1 MKKII
6 FAFASL
12 IVCSSGMW
20 AQELVMRIDDMGAA
34 HSVNK
39 ACVDAYRNGIAKSV
53 EVLCVGAW
61 FPEAVKMLR
70 ENPGL
75 DAGVHLAITSEWE
88 NVKWRPLTQCPSLV
102 DENGYF
108 LPAMWPNPAYPGQ
121 SVLERIESV
130 DMGEVER
137 EFRAQI
143 ELAMKNIPQLTHI
156 SGHMF
161 STAFNKQVNELTAR
175 LAAEYG
181 LICTDVT
188 EGARLYGL
196 EGVGYA
202 GESVTSEDKTRSF
215 IKSLESMEKGKRYYF
230 LDHPAFNDCEM
241 EAVFHVGYE
250 NVGQDRQGVRDFM
263 TSPEVMEVIKKRGIR
278 LMSIGELK

>member
-1 MKKII
+1 MKRFTIAVMSI
-6 FAFASL
+6 LMGASFAE
-12 IVCSSGMW
+12 
-20 AQELVMRIDDMGAA
+20 AQELIMRIDDMGAM

-70 ENPGL
+70 ENPDL

-88 NVKWRPLTQCPSLV
+88 NVKWRPLTHCPSLV
-102 DENGYF
+102 DGNGYF
-108 LPAMWPNPAYPGQ
+108 LPAMWPNPAYPGL
-121 SVLERIESV
+121 SILERGESI
-130 DMGEVER
+130 DMKEVEQ
-137 EFRAQI
+137 ELRAQI

-161 STAFNKQVNELTAR
+161 STAFNKEVNELTAR
-175 LAAEYG
+175 LADEYG
-181 LICTDVT
+181 LICTDVM
-188 EGARLYGL
+188 EGRQIYRL
-196 EGVGYA
+196 EGLGYT
-202 GESVTSEDKTRSF
+202 GESVTSEDKIRSF
-215 IKSLESMEKGKRYYF
+215 IKSLESMEAGKRYYF
-230 LDHPAFNDCEM
+230 IDHPAYNDCEM
-241 EAVFHVGYE
+241 ETVFHIGYE

-263 TSPEVMEVIKKRGIR
+263 TSPEVMETIDRLGIR